1 MQKKIKNK
9 LIVDMLSEYLMILE
23 CCESNVP
30 YSLPGEIK

>member
-23 CCESNVP
+23 CFGSNVGLP
-30 YSLPGEIK
+30 YIYWK